1 MALILN
7 IESSGEICSVCISR
21 EAEILSLKES
31 VKPFQHTEQITLL
44 IDACCKEAGIKLK
57 DLDAVG
63 ISSGP
68 GSYTSLRVGTAT
80 AKGICYVLNKPLIA
94 VDTLESLAGAA
105 FKQIKQEALYA
116 PMIDARRMEVYSN
129 LYDHRLQPLEETKAL
144 IITEDTYSEYK
155 EDVRSIYLFGSGARK
170 CLELLPPPRFE
181 WMEMDCSAQHLV
193 PIAYEKFKKKDFVDL
208 AYFSPFYLKS
218 PNITK
223 AKPKW

>member
-21 EAEILSLKES
+21 EAEVLSLKES

-57 DLDAVG
+57 DLDAVA

-80 AKGICYVLNKPLIA
+80 AKGICYVLNKPIIA

-105 FKQIKQEALYA
+105 IKQIKQEALYA

-129 LYDHRLQPLEETKAL
+129 IYDHHLQPLEETKAL
-144 IITEDTYSEYK
+144 IVTEDTYSEFK
-155 EDVRSIYLFGSGARK
+155 EDVRNIYLLGSGAKK
-170 CLELLPPPRFE
+170 CAELLPPPRFE
-181 WMEMDCSAQHLV
+181 LMEVDCSALHLV
-193 PIAYEKFKKKDFVDL
+193 PIAHEKFGKKDFADL

-223 AKPKW
+223 AKPKL